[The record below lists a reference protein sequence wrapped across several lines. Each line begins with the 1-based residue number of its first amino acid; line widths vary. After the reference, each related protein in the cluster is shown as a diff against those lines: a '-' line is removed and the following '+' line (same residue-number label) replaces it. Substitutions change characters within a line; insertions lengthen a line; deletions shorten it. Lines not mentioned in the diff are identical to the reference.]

1 MELFCENL
9 TYRLQNLVFC
19 RIMQTENEG
28 SKAMENQSRPA
39 IRLIAFDL
47 DGTFLDREKK
57 IPEENIRAI
66 EQAAKKGIEIVPA
79 TGRLYAGLPE
89 EIRALPFIRYFI
101 LVNGAKV
108 YDAKEDKVLY
118 AADLPNELA
127 LALFRHGDD
136 LGCLYDCYLR
146 DEGLMSRRMYDRLED
161 YVADKH
167 YVKYMKA
174 IRRPVDDLPSL
185 IREDGGT
192 VQKVQ
197 YFFRDNEKRL
207 RQLASLPVEYPGVK
221 ATSSMPTNIEINAA
235 DASKG
240 PALERLCLHLGF
252 TAEQAAAFGDST
264 NDLDMLQKAGTGIA
278 MRNSDKS
285 LFEAADM
292 ITACDNNDAGVG
304 KTIMELIG

>member
-1 MELFCENL
+1 M
-9 TYRLQNLVFC
+9 
-19 RIMQTENEG
+19 
-28 SKAMENQSRPA
+28 
-39 IRLIAFDL
+39 
-47 DGTFLDREKK
+47 
-57 IPEENIRAI
+57 
-66 EQAAKKGIEIVPA
+66 
-79 TGRLYAGLPE
+79 
-89 EIRALPFIRYFI
+89 
-101 LVNGAKV
+101 
-108 YDAKEDKVLY
+108 LY

-146 DEGLMSRRMYDRLED
+146 DEGLMSRPMYDRLED

-167 YVKYMKA
+167 YVKYMKE

-185 IREDGGT
+185 IRKDGGT

-240 PALERLCLHLGF
+240 PARQLGV
-252 TAEQAAAFGDST
+252 TAEHAAAFGDST
-264 NDLDMLQKAGTGIA
+264 KDLDMLQKAGTGVA